1 MKISVISGGFDP
13 IHSGHLAYL
22 EEASKFGERL
32 IVLLNSDSWLQLKK
46 QKFFLSFE
54 ERIAILE
61 SMKLVDEVLGFEDDD
76 RGSCIN
82 GLIKIKEKYPEA
94 EIIFC
99 NGGDRGKGNI
109 PEMEV
114 ENISFEFSVGGNTKR
129 NSSSW
134 ILKNWSY
141 QKEKRLWG
149 EFYDLFKDKNVKVKE
164 LIVHPGKGMSF
175 QKHAKRN
182 EFWLVTRGSCKV
194 FHSSGDPEEA
204 VEKKLN
210 KHESMFV
217 FKENWHQITNP
228 YKEVCHIVEI
238 QYGDETEETDI
249 ERLYYYES

>member
-1 MKISVISGGFDP
+1 
-13 IHSGHLAYL
+13 
-22 EEASKFGERL
+22 
-32 IVLLNSDSWLQLKK
+32 
-46 QKFFLSFE
+46 
-54 ERIAILE
+54 
-61 SMKLVDEVLGFEDDD
+61 MKLVDEVMGFEDDD
-76 RGSCIN
+76 SGSCIN
-82 GLIKIKEKYPEA
+82 GLIKIKEKHPEA

-99 NGGDRGKGNI
+99 NGGDRNKGNI

-114 ENISFEFSVGGNTKR
+114 KNIRFEFSVGGNTKK

-141 QKEKRLWG
+141 PKEKRVWG

-182 EFWLVTRGSCKV
+182 EFWLVTKGSCKV

-210 KHESMFV
+210 KHESMFIL
-217 FKENWHQITNP
+217 KEDWHQITNP
-228 YKEVCHIVEI
+228 YKEICHIVEI
-238 QYGDETEETDI
+238 QYGEETEETDI